1 MASKC
6 CKCGIKLNYFD
17 KWFRVSPTEIMCKNC
32 NDKKEGDCEICGKD
46 NYPYHEIKGKKVC
59 SSCYFEIEDEKNKR
73 KKGEMIEELS
83 GVKTVQAKKVIIH
96 EGEKDDAL
104 EILKKRLARS
114 EISIDEFYEK
124 VKFEKG
130 KHNAMDVLR
139 KRLAKGEITKEEFY
153 DLVMLL

>member
-1 MASKC
+1 MIC
-6 CKCGIKLNYFD
+6 H
-17 KWFRVSPTEIMCKNC
+17 
-32 NDKKEGDCEICGKD
+32 ICGSD
-46 NYPYHEIKGKKVC
+46 ELIYYEVNGKNVC
-59 SSCYFEIEDEKNKR
+59 AECLEDLREANKKR
-73 KKGEMIEELS
+73 KQKEIIEELS
-83 GVKTVQAKKVIIH
+83 GDKKVIQAQKVIIQ

-130 KHNAMDVLR
+130 KHNAMDILR

-153 DLVMLL
+153 NLVMLL